1 VNRLG
6 RGPGALITPTERILL
21 VLSKRRRNMSRGSY
35 STPKQD
41 RIREL
46 DNLIE
51 QLNGQLMALD

>member
-1 VNRLG
+1 
-6 RGPGALITPTERILL
+6 
-21 VLSKRRRNMSRGSY
+21 MSRGSY